1 MASATSPDCD
11 RADKIIMRSSMVVL
25 TLLAGISV
33 ATYGSKQQTLEQL
46 IARAPSARA
55 EDQPHLYIEIARK
68 ELEAAEKSYKTGE
81 NDAARK
87 SVDELVGYSGKA
99 SDAASQIGKKLTDTE
114 IALRKMAQKLRD
126 LKRGIPHEYDG
137 RVQPTADRLKQMATY
152 R

>member
-55 EDQPHLYIEIARK
+55 EDQPHPYIEIAGK
-68 ELEAAEKSYKTGE
+68 ELEAAEESYKTAE
-81 NDAARK
+81 NDADRK
-87 SVDELVGYSGKA
+87 SVHGAVGYSGKA
-99 SDAASQIGKKLTDTE
+99 RHRACQADNELKRTE
-114 IALRKMAQKLRD
+114 NALR
-126 LKRGIPHEYDG
+126 
-137 RVQPTADRLKQMATY
+137 
-152 R
+152 

>member
-87 SVDELVGYSGKA
+87 SVDELLGYSGNA
-99 SDAASQIGKKLTDTE
+99 SYAASQFGKILMDIE
-114 IALRKMAQKLRD
+114 IALRTMA
-126 LKRGIPHEYDG
+126 H
-137 RVQPTADRLKQMATY
+137 M
-152 R
+152 